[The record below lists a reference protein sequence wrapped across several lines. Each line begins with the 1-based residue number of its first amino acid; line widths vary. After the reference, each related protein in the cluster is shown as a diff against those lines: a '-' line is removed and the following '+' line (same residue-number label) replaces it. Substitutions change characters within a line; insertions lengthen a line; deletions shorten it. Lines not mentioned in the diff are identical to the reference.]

1 LSSEVFEAADEENH
15 TMAEN
20 LHQAG
25 RPSNCM
31 EYQLLT
37 QTPGLILRRLTAA
50 DADAYYAMVDC
61 NRAHLS
67 QYGDYQ
73 AEKVATLDWV
83 ISELS
88 PPSINFRYGIHLGDR
103 MIGRVDLVPVA
114 HLHYTIGY
122 WLRRDSTGRGYAIA
136 ACTTVI
142 EYARTALSATD
153 IFAGV
158 THGNHRSIALLKRL
172 GFRPVAEFATYT
184 RFQLCLTPVTPT
196 IQNS

>member
-1 LSSEVFEAADEENH
+1 
-15 TMAEN
+15 MAEN
-20 LHQAG
+20 LYQAG
-25 RPSNCM
+25 RLSHCM

-50 DADAYYAMVDC
+50 DADAYYALVDC

-88 PPSINFRYGIHLGDR
+88 QPSSNFRYGIHLGDR
-103 MIGRVDLVPVA
+103 MIGRVDLVLVPVA
-114 HLHYTIGY
+114 APHYTIGY

-136 ACTTVI
+136 ACNTVI
-142 EYARTALSATD
+142 EYARAALSATD

-184 RFQLCLTPVTPT
+184 RFQLCLTPVPPT
-196 IQNS
+196 IQSS